1 MVACERELAASFQGL
16 EASTF
21 GVAFVSLYHPL
32 VKGVQG
38 DDHVV
43 VCALVVAS
51 LLYPLE
57 VHYYLGLVACVLGM
71 VSLLYQV
78 GLVVCVLEVALYP
91 WEVCHP
97 NFGKMTLL
105 KGVRGNVV
113 VCALVVASL
122 PYPWEVHY
130 YLELVACVQGM
141 ASLPFQVGLV
151 ACVLGVAS
159 LP

>member
-57 VHYYLGLVACVLGM
+57 VHYYLGLVACV
-71 VSLLYQV
+71 
-78 GLVVCVLEVALYP
+78 
-91 WEVCHP
+91 
-97 NFGKMTLL
+97 
-105 KGVRGNVV
+105 
-113 VCALVVASL
+113 
-122 PYPWEVHY
+122 
-130 YLELVACVQGM
+130 QGM
-141 ASLPFQVGLV
+141 ASLPWEPHRIGLV
-151 ACVLGVAS
+151 ACVPWLVITIFH
-159 LP
+159 LHLN